1 MSWVLRD
8 WPLKLLALAI
18 AATGWDVVATS
29 DRSLVSVAVPIE
41 YVGVDRDLVLTEAR
55 RETADV
61 EVAIARWA
69 LSRFRPDAV
78 RVQVDL
84 GGAGE
89 GDGLIPLSVGDVRAP
104 LGARVRRV
112 TPARVR
118 VHLARVSE
126 ATLRVVPVVRG
137 VPAPGHRVAGVR
149 VDPIAVHVKGP
160 RSTIET
166 RDSVQ
171 TAPVDVAGRSSS
183 VTQDVGLALPDAVSA
198 VNDGKVQV
206 TVDIRAAGAAPLRG
220 EGSSR

>member
-1 MSWVLRD
+1 MSWILRD
-8 WPLKLLALAI
+8 WPLKLLALVI
-18 AATGWDVVATS
+18 AATGWAVVATS

-41 YVGVDRDLVLTEAR
+41 YVGVDGGLVLTDAP

-61 EVAIARWA
+61 EIAVARWA

-84 GGAGE
+84 SGAGE
-89 GDGLIPLSVGDVRAP
+89 GDGLVPLSVRDVRAP
-104 LGARVRRV
+104 VGARIRRV

-126 ATLRVVPVVRG
+126 AMLRIVPVVRG

-149 VDPIAVHVKGP
+149 VEPIAVQVKGP
-160 RSTIET
+160 RSTIEA

-183 VTQDVGLALPDAVSA
+183 VTRSVGLALPDAVSP
-198 VNDGKVQV
+198 VNDDKVQV
-206 TVDIRAAGAAPLRG
+206 TVDIRAAGAATLRG
-220 EGSSR
+220 EGPPK

>member
-1 MSWVLRD
+1 MSWILRD
-8 WPLKLLALAI
+8 WPLKLLAVVI
-18 AATGWDVVATS
+18 AAIGWAVVATG

-41 YVGVDRDLVLTEAR
+41 YVGIDRDLVLTEVR

-61 EVAIARWA
+61 EVAVARWA

-84 GGAGE
+84 SGAAE
-89 GDGLIPLSVGDVRAP
+89 GDGLVPLSTRDVRAP
-104 LGARVRRV
+104 IGTTIRRVVPARLRVR
-112 TPARVR
+112 
-118 VHLARVSE
+118 LARVSE
-126 ATLRVVPVVRG
+126 ATLRIVPVVRG

-149 VDPIAVHVKGP
+149 VEPIAVQVKGP

-183 VTQDVGLALPDAVSA
+183 VTRNVGLALPDAVSP

-206 TVDIRAAGAAPLRG
+206 TVDIRAAGAGTLRE
-220 EGSSR
+220 EGPSK